1 MDHTTDKKPFF
12 TRPGIVLSVIMLV
25 FNVAFCGV
33 LFASQLVPM
42 KLMLALCVVLLLW
55 LVVLI
60 LLLANH
66 TKRGRFITGCVLAVL
81 TAIVLLVGGLTA
93 YRSISALGNITDSN
107 YQIDR
112 VSVYVL
118 KDDPAQSLKDAA
130 DYRFGILTNDD
141 RTNVDKAIDK
151 INTEVGK
158 EINIS
163 TFDSLT
169 DLLDAIFRGD
179 VQAIILKDAYL
190 HLLDE
195 MEGYTDASDKLRLL
209 AQYEFR
215 EKLSDAGKPGSDD
228 SPAFT
233 VYISGI
239 DTYGDVSV
247 KSRSD
252 VNILA
257 TINPETHQVL
267 LLSTPRDY
275 FVPLSIS
282 NGVPDKLTHAGIY
295 GVDVSQDTVGMIYGL
310 DVDYFFRVNFS
321 GFEEI
326 INQLGGITVHSD
338 YDFSAGGYHFTEGEN
353 NLDGTA
359 ALAFARERYSFAE
372 GDRQRG
378 RNQMAVIRGVIEK
391 MLSPNMLKNYN
402 GILKAV
408 EGNFETSV
416 PYTLVAQQVRDQLTH
431 GGSWNVQTYS
441 VNGTGDYQVPYS
453 MNMSAYVMIPDQ
465 STVDTAKELI
475 RQVRDG
481 ETITM
486 PS

>member
-1 MDHTTDKKPFF
+1 MDHTSDKKPFF
-12 TRPGIVLSVIMLV
+12 TRPGIILSIIMLV
-25 FNVAFCGV
+25 LHAAFCGV
-33 LFASQLVPM
+33 LISSQMIPM
-42 KLMLALCVVLLLW
+42 KLMLPVTVVLLLW

-66 TKRGRFITGCVLAVL
+66 TKRGRFITGCVLAAL
-81 TAIVLLVGGLTA
+81 TAIVLLLGSLAA
-93 YRSISALGNITDSN
+93 YRGTSALGNITGSN
-107 YQIDR
+107 HQVDR
-112 VSVYVL
+112 VSVYVQ
-118 KDDPAQSLKDAA
+118 KDDPAQTLRDAA

-141 RTNVDKAIDK
+141 RANVDLAIEK
-151 INTEVGK
+151 INEDVGK
-158 EINIS
+158 EIDIAL
-163 TFDSLT
+163 FDSLT

-195 MEGYTDASDKLRLL
+195 MEGYTDASDKLRQL

-215 EKLSDAGKPGSDD
+215 EELSGTGKPDDD

-295 GVDVSQDTVGMIYGL
+295 GVDVSMDTLEMLYDI

-338 YDFSAGGYHFTEGEN
+338 YDFFAGGYQFTSGEN
-353 NLDGTA
+353 QLDGAA
-359 ALAFARERYSFAE
+359 ALAFARERHAFAE

-416 PYTLVAQQVRDQLTH
+416 PYTLVAQQVRDQLNH
-431 GGSWNVQTYS
+431 GGSWNIQTYS
-441 VNGTGDYQVPYS
+441 VNGHGDFQIPYS
-453 MNMSAYVMIPDQ
+453 MNMHAYVMVPDQ
-465 STVDTAKELI
+465 DTVNTAKELI
-475 RQVRDG
+475 RQVRAG
-481 ETITM
+481 ETLTI